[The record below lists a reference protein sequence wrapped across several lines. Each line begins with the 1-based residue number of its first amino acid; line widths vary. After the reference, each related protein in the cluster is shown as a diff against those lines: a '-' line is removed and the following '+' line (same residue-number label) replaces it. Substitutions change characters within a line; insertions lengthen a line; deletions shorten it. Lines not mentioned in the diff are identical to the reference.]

1 MYNDLLFFTPE
12 INTTLWINYTPIK
25 IFLKENETNFNEYM
39 FIINI
44 VKTSKI

>member
-1 MYNDLLFFTPE
+1 MYNDLLCSTPE
-12 INTTLWINYTPIK
+12 TNTILCINYTPIK
-25 IFLKENETNFNEYM
+25 NFKKENETNFNEYM